1 MMSKIIKRNG
11 KLQDFNLDKLSR
23 SIKSS
28 ARDCNI
34 IINESDVKLIC
45 NLVNSKTNKLNSLN
59 KERLISSLELKIILY
74 ESLRELGFSE
84 IAKNYIEI

>member
-1 MMSKIIKRNG
+1 MMSKIIKRDG
-11 KLQDFNLDKLSR
+11 RLQDFNLDKLAR
-23 SIKSS
+23 SIKCC

-34 IINESDVKLIC
+34 IINESDIKLIC

-74 ESLRELGFSE
+74 ESLRELGFNK
-84 IAKNYIEI
+84 IAENYIEI

>member
-11 KLQDFNLDKLSR
+11 KLQDFDFDKIGR